1 MRLRSKTCCWP
12 LCCSSA
18 PFPAP
23 SHHPPL
29 PSCLADPDIDPSWY
43 TGRGIR
49 PVGRFGRRRAPGEGT
64 PAAGDGWPGGC
75 VPRRQHPVPPSQE
88 EPTA

>member
-1 MRLRSKTCCWP
+1 MKAAAACLVC
-12 LCCSSA
+12 LLLA
-18 PFPAP
+18 
-23 SHHPPL
+23 
-29 PSCLADPDIDPSWY
+29 CLALRAAEGRLQERSMELRNPDIDPSWY